1 MKNFLIGLLIGL
13 FFMSLLGTDNSTAN
27 GTVTIPTDCVYV
39 VAVSIGTTDAPYLNG
54 NLMQTKGSVVAQGQL
69 DAISCHVSTFP
80 TQQELPFVM
89 NGANRI
95 IWFFLD
101 DAVCT
106 RPVPVSVYSATGEV
120 TGTLDTS
127 TNDIVIGIVLG
138 SNGQVLI
145 TGDTVGLTAIY
156 DTTTCRVGHITP
168 GDSSMSCS
176 ASDEDVSSGYW
187 YYPPAYY
194 TETTQSVLVEAG
206 HYETAAIYHYR
217 YWAYESYSP
226 SIGYTYGLYE
236 YINPPGTTTKQGTAV
251 WATYQGPQYGQQTWY
266 TYVQIWVPPVYET
279 QTSGYWTYPAPVWVD
294 TSTPGEIS
302 CIYISVANTMIG
314 SVYVTRP
321 LCC

>member
-27 GTVTIPTDCVYV
+27 GSVTIPTDCVYV

-54 NLMQTKGSVVAQGQL
+54 NLMQTKGSVVATGQL
-69 DAISCHVSTFP
+69 DAISVHVSTFP
-80 TQQELPFVM
+80 TQQSLPFVM
-89 NGANRI
+89 NGADRI

-106 RPVPVSVYSATGEV
+106 RPVPVSGYSATGEV

-176 ASDEDVSSGYW
+176 ASDEDVATGYW

-194 TETTQSVLVEAG
+194 TDTSTSVLVEAG
-206 HYETAAIYHYR
+206 HYEFNPVYHALTYSYDSGSGMYR
-217 YWAYESYSP
+217 RYDNGVYVGLVALATPDYYYAY
-226 SIGYTYGLYE
+226 
-236 YINPPGTTTKQGTAV
+236 PGV
-251 WATYQGPQYGQQTWY
+251 
-266 TYVQIWVPPVYET
+266 WVPDRYET
-279 QTSGYWTYPAPVWVD
+279 QTSGYWTYPDPVWITTGD
-294 TSTPGEIS
+294 PGEIS
-302 CIYISVANTMIG
+302 CIFISIADTMIG
-314 SVYVTRP
+314 SIHVNMIR
-321 LCC
+321 C

>member
-27 GTVTIPTDCVYV
+27 GSVTIPTDCVYV

-54 NLMQTKGSVVAQGQL
+54 NLMQTKDTVAATGQL
-69 DAISCHVSTFP
+69 DAISVHVSTFP
-80 TQQELPFVM
+80 TQQSLPFVM
-89 NGANRI
+89 NGADRI

-106 RPVPVSVYSATGEV
+106 RPVPVSGYSATGEV

-138 SNGQVLI
+138 TNGQVLI

-176 ASDEDVSSGYW
+176 ASDEDVATGYW

-194 TETTQSVLVEAG
+194 TDTSTSVLVEAG
-206 HYETAAIYHYR
+206 HYEFNPVYHYVS
-217 YWAYESYSP
+217 YVYIYTSGSSDIFNEYDNGVLTGNIGIMPHGLTPDPYYYYAY
-226 SIGYTYGLYE
+226 
-236 YINPPGTTTKQGTAV
+236 PGV
-251 WATYQGPQYGQQTWY
+251 
-266 TYVQIWVPPVYET
+266 WVPDRYET
-279 QTSGYWTYPAPVWVD
+279 QTSGYWTYPDPVWVTTGD
-294 TSTPGEIS
+294 PGEIS
-302 CIYISVANTMIG
+302 CIFISIADTMIG